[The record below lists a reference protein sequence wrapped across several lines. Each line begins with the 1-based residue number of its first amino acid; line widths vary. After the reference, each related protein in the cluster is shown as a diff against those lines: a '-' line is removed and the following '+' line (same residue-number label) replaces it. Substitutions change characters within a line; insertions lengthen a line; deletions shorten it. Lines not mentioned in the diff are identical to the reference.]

1 MDVKWLS
8 HSQGRELSRNEVMPP
23 WRLGM
28 DSVNRHSG
36 KAVIVGMEFSGGE
49 CVMKNAL
56 YMLLDH
62 PSFEEGVVWTRRK
75 YAADET
81 VFSEGDHG
89 SQVYLILKGSVRVVG
104 NVDLDDN
111 RTVHPG
117 FSELDAGQV
126 FGELPIFD
134 GEPRSATVVALTDC
148 DLAVLEGE
156 QLMAFLDAH
165 PELGYPIFKE
175 LIHLLVGRLRQAN
188 RRIFSLFAWGLKL
201 RGIDRHL

>member
-1 MDVKWLS
+1 
-8 HSQGRELSRNEVMPP
+8 MPP
-23 WRLGM
+23 CRRGM
-28 DSVNRHSG
+28 DSVNRPPG
-36 KAVIVGMEFSGGE
+36 KAVIVGMEVSGGE

-62 PSFEEGVVWTRRK
+62 PSFEEGAVWTRRK

-81 VFSEGDHG
+81 VFSEGDQG

-117 FSELDAGQV
+117 FSELDEGQV

-148 DLAVLEGE
+148 ELAVLEGE

>member
-1 MDVKWLS
+1 
-8 HSQGRELSRNEVMPP
+8 
-23 WRLGM
+23 
-28 DSVNRHSG
+28 
-36 KAVIVGMEFSGGE
+36 
-49 CVMKNAL
+49 MKNTL

-62 PSFEEGVVWTRRK
+62 PDFEEGVVWTRCK

-117 FSELDAGQV
+117 FSELDEGQV
-126 FGELPIFD
+126 FGELPMFD
-134 GEPRSATVVALTDC
+134 GEPRSATVVALSDC
-148 DLAVLEGE
+148 ELAVLEGE

-165 PELGYPIFKE
+165 PDLGYPIFKE

-201 RGIDRHL
+201 RGIDHHL